1 MNVYTSQYTKLI
13 ECSLIAQI
21 EMNEN
26 KIVVALWITIQHKNK
41 LIFKAYEN

>member
-13 ECSLIAQI
+13 ECPLIAQI